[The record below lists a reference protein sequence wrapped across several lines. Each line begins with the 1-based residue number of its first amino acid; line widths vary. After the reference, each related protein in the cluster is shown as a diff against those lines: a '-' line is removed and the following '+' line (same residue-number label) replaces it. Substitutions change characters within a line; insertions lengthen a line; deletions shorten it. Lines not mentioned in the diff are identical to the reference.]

1 MPEHARAGPA
11 PKAGASAAAAVRA
24 AAAAAGRAGEARI
37 LVGGRDAVVG
47 RAAHVLSRFVFF
59 GL

>member
-11 PKAGASAAAAVRA
+11 PKAGASAAE
-24 AAAAAGRAGEARI
+24 AAAGRAGEARI

-47 RAAHVLSRFVFF
+47 RAAHVLSRSMFF